1 MRYSPRVLAA
11 HVVRGLTLRG
21 RPASTRWSTF
31 QSLVGTVGGLVAAI
45 LAILQWQASTEQRT
59 RELRFEQA
67 RQGRQLLTELFD
79 DDEAKAVLSLLD
91 EGEHTV
97 SIAGQPRVLSAND
110 MINAL
115 SGKPVD
121 TDAAKIITES
131 LDALLYHMALID
143 HWITTGLVRDSDVL
157 GPLEFYAD
165 RMALQRRLY
174 EQYVAKY
181 GPPGAI
187 RLLKRYSSWHGAE
200 RLQPRERNAG

>member
-1 MRYSPRVLAA
+1 
-11 HVVRGLTLRG
+11 VVAGLKLRD

-31 QSLVGTVGGLVAAI
+31 QSLVATIGGLVAAI

-67 RQGRQLLTELFD
+67 RQGRQLLMELFD
-79 DDEAKAVLSLLD
+79 DDEAKAVLNLLD

-97 SIAGQPRVLSAND
+97 SVAGRPRVLSAND
-110 MINAL
+110 MINVL

-121 TDAAKIITES
+121 TDAAKIITEG

-157 GPLEFYAD
+157 EPLEFYAD
-165 RMALQRRLY
+165 RMAHQRRLF
-174 EQYVAKY
+174 EHYVAKY
-181 GPPGAI
+181 GPPGAV
-187 RLLKRYSSWHGAE
+187 RLLKRYPSWHGVE
-200 RLQPRERNAG
+200 RLQRRERNAG